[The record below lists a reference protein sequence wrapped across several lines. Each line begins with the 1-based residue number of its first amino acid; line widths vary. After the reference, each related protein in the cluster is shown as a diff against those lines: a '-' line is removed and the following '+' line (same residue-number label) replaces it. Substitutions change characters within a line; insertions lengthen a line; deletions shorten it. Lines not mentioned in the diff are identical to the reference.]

1 MPLVNAPNDRKSFT
15 EYCLR
20 RLGKGVIEINVSE
33 EQVSDR
39 INDALLFWW
48 DWAMDGTE
56 HAYYKYQVTAT
67 DITNQYITLP
77 PNIIGAVNIFD
88 IGNALNTENM
98 FDIRYQIALNDLY
111 TLTSFSVVPYY
122 MAMEHLSLL
131 EQILVGKKPVRYN
144 RYDNILY
151 VDMDWLEQLVS
162 GGQWIV
168 VDCYQIV
175 DPDSLANA
183 YQDRLLSQ
191 YATALIKRQWGS
203 NIKLYGGVQMLG
215 GVQFNGQ
222 AIYDEAA
229 AEIKDIEENQIWKYT
244 GRPLDMIG

>member
-1 MPLVNAPNDRKSFT
+1 MPLQTPPSTRKTFG

-20 RLGKGVIEINVSE
+20 RLGKGVIEIAVTE

-39 INDALLFWW
+39 INDALLYWW
-48 DWAMDGTE
+48 DWGLDGSE
-56 HAYYKYQVTAT
+56 HAYYQYQVTSQ

-77 PNIIGAVNIFD
+77 DNIIGAVNIFD
-88 IGNALNTENM
+88 IGDALNTENM

-122 MAMEHLSLL
+122 MAMEHLALL
-131 EQILVGKKPVRYN
+131 EYILVGKKPVRYN

-151 VDMDWLEQLVS
+151 VDMDWLEAIDA
-162 GGQWIV
+162 GNFIV

-183 YQDRLLSQ
+183 YQDRLLCQ
-191 YATALIKRQWGS
+191 LATAYIKRQWGS
-203 NIKLYGGVQMLG
+203 NLKLFKGVQMLG
-215 GVQFNGQ
+215 GVEFNGQ
-222 AIYDEAA
+222 TIYDEAV
-229 AEIKDIEENQIWKYT
+229 AEIKDIEDNIWKFS